1 MGDQQGRVEA
11 IYLADAHGSL
21 PHEVSVAVAHPGR
34 GLEGDRHFDDS
45 GACDITLIE
54 AEALEKLLA
63 EHGIDLRRGESR
75 RQVVVSGVDLG
86 DFIGRRFQI
95 GDIECEGE
103 ERCEPCQDLV
113 RAVDSSLVLRGL
125 LHSGLR
131 ASVLKGG
138 TIHVGE
144 TVKPSEVEQVS

>member
-11 IYLADAHGSL
+11 IYLADAHGAL

-63 EHGIDLRRGESR
+63 EHGIEYLYYGPRERA
-75 RQVVVSGVDLG
+75 
-86 DFIGRRFQI
+86 
-95 GDIECEGE
+95 EGALSE
-103 ERCEPCQDLV
+103 T
-113 RAVDSSLVLRGL
+113 RGL
-125 LHSGLR
+125 QRVYAGPEVEIFR
-131 ASVLKGG
+131 VEPGGG
-138 TIHVGE
+138 T
-144 TVKPSEVEQVS
+144 

>member
-1 MGDQQGRVEA
+1 MNERQGKVEA
-11 IYLADAHGSL
+11 IYLAHAHGEL
-21 PHEVSVAVAHPGR
+21 PYEVSAAVAHPGR
-34 GLEGDRHFDDS
+34 GLEGDRHYDDS

-63 EHGIDLRRGESR
+63 EHGVDLRRGESR
-75 RQVVVSGVDLG
+75 RQVVVSGVNLG
-86 DFIGRRFQI
+86 DFIGRRFVI
-95 GDIECEGE
+95 GDVECEGE

-131 ASVLKGG
+131 ARVLRGG
-138 TIHVGE
+138 TIQVGE
-144 TVKPSEVEQVS
+144 TVQPSAVEQVS